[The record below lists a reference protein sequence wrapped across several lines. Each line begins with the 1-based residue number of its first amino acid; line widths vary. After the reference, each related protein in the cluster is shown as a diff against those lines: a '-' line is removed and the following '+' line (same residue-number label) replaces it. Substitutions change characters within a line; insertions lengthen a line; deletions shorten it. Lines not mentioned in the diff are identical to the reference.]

1 MIYKS
6 LHEIVLDHVSSKAE
20 KQETEYNPWHSENMN
35 SMFHYRAQ
43 SITKIALA
51 MAAPF
56 IGAVFLVM
64 ERKQSP
70 LDNSKVCLIKYCKA
84 RY

>member
-1 MIYKS
+1 LQLLGWKNLACQQQLQRATMIYKS
-6 LHEIVLDHVSSKAE
+6 LHEMVLDYVISKAE

-35 SMFHYRAQ
+35 SMFHYHAQ

-64 ERKQSP
+64 
-70 LDNSKVCLIKYCKA
+70 
-84 RY
+84 

>member
-1 MIYKS
+1 MV
-6 LHEIVLDHVSSKAE
+6 VLDYVISKAE

-35 SMFHYRAQ
+35 SMFHYPAQ

-56 IGAVFLVM
+56 IGAVFLM
-64 ERKQSP
+64 M
-70 LDNSKVCLIKYCKA
+70 
-84 RY
+84 

>member
-6 LHEIVLDHVSSKAE
+6 LHEMVLDYVISKAE

-35 SMFHYRAQ
+35 SMFHYPAQ

-51 MAAPF
+51 MAVPF
-56 IGAVFLVM
+56 IGAVFLM
-64 ERKQSP
+64 M
-70 LDNSKVCLIKYCKA
+70 
-84 RY
+84 